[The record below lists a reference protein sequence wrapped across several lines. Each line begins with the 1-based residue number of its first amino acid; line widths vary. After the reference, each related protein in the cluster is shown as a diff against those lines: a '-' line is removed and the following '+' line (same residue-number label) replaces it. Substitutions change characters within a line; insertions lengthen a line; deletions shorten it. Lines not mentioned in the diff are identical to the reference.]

1 LSARSLSNKNDFVDA
16 EAICEAASRPS
27 NFVQPR
33 TESQQAM
40 RALHR
45 VRESLVQDKVKTT
58 NQMHAFLLEFGI
70 SVPRGAA
77 VISRL
82 STILEDNSLP
92 LYLSQLLLKLQQH
105 YHYLVEQIKDL
116 ESQLKR
122 KLDED
127 EVGQRLLSIPASEH

>member
-1 LSARSLSNKNDFVDA
+1 MR
-16 EAICEAASRPS
+16 
-27 NFVQPR
+27 FVQPR
-33 TESQQAM
+33 TKSLQAM
-40 RALHR
+40 WALHR

-82 STILEDNSLP
+82 NTILEGSSLP
-92 LYLSQLLLKLQQH
+92 QYLSITEITTALSLSCCADKELK
-105 YHYLVEQIKDL
+105 
-116 ESQLKR
+116 SQLKR

-127 EVGQRLLSIPASEH
+127 EIGSVTEYSLCRNADSKYYFNWDW